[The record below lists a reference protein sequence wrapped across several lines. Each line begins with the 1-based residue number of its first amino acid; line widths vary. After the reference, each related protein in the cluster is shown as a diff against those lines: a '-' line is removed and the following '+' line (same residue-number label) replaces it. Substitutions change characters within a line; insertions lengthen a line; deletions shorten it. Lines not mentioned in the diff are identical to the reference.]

1 MFDISVW
8 RFFLQSKQKFE
19 WNQLFYFMILFN
31 TLFHYKKW
39 SKFKYIVKFLYR
51 TITSLISDTLFQS
64 PRWRVI
70 PLLAFP
76 YVSCFSTSLS
86 MTFTRCVAGFALT
99 EDGDSSEL
107 STMVYLT
114 YILLISF
121 CWVVSYIF
129 LNKSLKFFST
139 VYVVPL
145 FKVGDLL
152 HNLLS
157 GGIFLREFGEYQG
170 STLFMFLIG
179 IMIWTGSIIMLL
191 LRNDKNEQKSNEVTL

>member
-1 MFDISVW
+1 M
-8 RFFLQSKQKFE
+8 
-19 WNQLFYFMILFN
+19 
-31 TLFHYKKW
+31 
-39 SKFKYIVKFLYR
+39 
-51 TITSLISDTLFQS
+51 
-64 PRWRVI
+64 
-70 PLLAFP
+70 
-76 YVSCFSTSLS
+76 
-86 MTFTRCVAGFALT
+86 
-99 EDGDSSEL
+99 
-107 STMVYLT
+107 
-114 YILLISF
+114 
-121 CWVVSYIF
+121 VSYIF

-191 LRNDKNEQKSNEVTL
+191 LGNDKNEQKSDEVTL